1 MKTWSSNDPS
11 LMGQQQSI
19 ILDHIY
25 NISATCNNSRN
36 PIKFIQLNA
45 LFVQLTQLNT
55 THRNSRNLSDVVI
68 PVLFDQPFGHT
79 HDSSKLK
86 LNWLFLLFYK
96 GSRQKN
102 NGYFTVRLTVRGG
115 GGVTPPWPYR
125 SICEKFKTFFL
136 WNMIP

>member
-1 MKTWSSNDPS
+1 
-11 LMGQQQSI
+11 MGQQQSI

-68 PVLFDQPFGHT
+68 PVLFYQPFGHT

-96 GSRQKN
+96 EV
-102 NGYFTVRLTVRGG
+102 VRSG
-115 GGVTPPWPYR
+115 
-125 SICEKFKTFFL
+125 
-136 WNMIP
+136 